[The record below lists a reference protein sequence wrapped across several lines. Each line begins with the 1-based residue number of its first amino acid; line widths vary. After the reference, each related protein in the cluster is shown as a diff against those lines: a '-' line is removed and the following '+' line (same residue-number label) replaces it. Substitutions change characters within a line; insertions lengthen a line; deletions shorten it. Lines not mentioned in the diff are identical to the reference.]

1 MNNFFC
7 SWPLLQLDNVAVSSA
22 LRIKALM
29 TQWSEMKPGDR
40 WPQPSQ

>member
-22 LRIKALM
+22 LRIKGFDDTVVRNEA
-29 TQWSEMKPGDR
+29 G
-40 WPQPSQ
+40 